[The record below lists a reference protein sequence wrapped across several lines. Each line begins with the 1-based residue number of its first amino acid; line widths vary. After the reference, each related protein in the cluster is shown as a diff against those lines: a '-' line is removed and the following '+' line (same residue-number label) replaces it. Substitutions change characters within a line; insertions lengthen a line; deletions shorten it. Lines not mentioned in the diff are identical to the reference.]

1 VAETLGN
8 AVLVLGIDDDPFRAG
23 LDQAKRVAG
32 TQGVQIGNSFA
43 RSVSSAIAAFGLGVT
58 AVNFLK
64 GSIDSAV
71 ELETITR
78 KLSNTLG
85 EQGAARALGQTRALA
100 DQLGLS
106 FTTLASTF
114 GSFTAAA
121 SAAGTPLK
129 VQEDLFAAVSR
140 SAQALGLS
148 NDELSGSLLA
158 LQQIASKGNVQMEE
172 LRGQLGERLPIA
184 FSAAA
189 KGLGITQQELIKL
202 VESGRLTA
210 GQFFPALTR
219 GLNELNAAAGGAP
232 TVKQNFEKLS
242 NAWKDLQASFGQ
254 NLLPVVIEG
263 VKTLTQ
269 VLQVQGDKIKAD
281 RLGFGT
287 GLLGNFGLFRQE
299 ALNAVAVVDQ
309 VQQKLNLTNR
319 DAQVLFNEAQRQQGI
334 GNIALAKP
342 EQVDAVISRFRELA
356 KLYREKYPDRRA
368 ELEGVAA
375 ATAAA
380 AAAEKNRLNTVG
392 KISDKIKELQTK
404 RTQLDIN
411 SDAYVEGGQQ
421 IKELQKKIEEASKD
435 PVTLRANTTLFEQQ
449 TKLSIQNL
457 DQQIA
462 KAKELAAV
470 DNQAQRG
477 QLSAV
482 NAVLQSITAAKDQQ
496 KQLTFELENQFAT
509 GAPTETVR
517 ATLAESVKAGKN
529 VELSLINGA
538 RQLRDI
544 LNDATQ
550 RLSDALTSNFDILNS
565 EGKGVALERARQDII
580 RGVQTGFIDP
590 TKIPGQKD
598 AQAFIQFASQAK
610 SIADAFSNLK
620 VTQDAVVTANAQLET
635 SQQAVVG
642 GMSTLGGIIQGLVD
656 KSWAVNVAVN
666 ADGTSTAY
674 GDVLNRAI

>member
-1 VAETLGN
+1 
-8 AVLVLGIDDDPFRAG
+8 
-23 LDQAKRVAG
+23 
-32 TQGVQIGNSFA
+32 
-43 RSVSSAIAAFGLGVT
+43 
-58 AVNFLK
+58 
-64 GSIDSAV
+64 
-71 ELETITR
+71 
-78 KLSNTLG
+78 
-85 EQGAARALGQTRALA
+85 LGQTRRLS
-100 DQLGLS
+100 DELGLS
-106 FTTLASTF
+106 FTTLAGTF

-121 SAAGTPLK
+121 SAAGTPLQ
-129 VQEDLFAAVSR
+129 VQEDLFAAVAR

-189 KGLGITQQELIKL
+189 KGLGVTQQELIKL

-210 GQFFPALTR
+210 GQFFPALTK
-219 GLNELNAAAGGAP
+219 GLNELTAAAGGAP
-232 TVKQNFEKLS
+232 TAAQNFQKLG
-242 NAWKDLQASFGQ
+242 NAWKDLQTSFGQ
-254 NLLPVVIEG
+254 NLLPTVIQG
-263 VKTLTQ
+263 VETLTKI
-269 VLQVQGDKIKAD
+269 LQVQGDKNRAD
-281 RLGFGT
+281 QLGFGT
-287 GLLGNFGLFRQE
+287 GLLGNLGIFKQE
-299 ALNAVAVVDQ
+299 ALNSVVAVKSL
-309 VQQKLNLTNR
+309 QQQLNLTDKQANALFT
-319 DAQVLFNEAQRQQGI
+319 DAQKDVGI
-334 GNIALAKP
+334 KNIGLAKP
-342 EQVDAVISRFRELA
+342 EQVDAVLSRFRELA
-356 KLYREKYPDRRA
+356 KLWREKYPDRQA

-380 AAAEKNRLNTVG
+380 ALAEKNRLNTVG

-411 SDAYVEGGQQ
+411 SDAYVEAGQQ
-421 IKELQKKIEEASKD
+421 IKELQKKIEEVSKD
-435 PVTLRANTTLFEQQ
+435 PVTVRANTALFEQQ
-449 TKLSIQNL
+449 TRLSLDNL
-457 DQQIA
+457 DLQIA

-496 KQLTFELENQFAT
+496 KQLGFELQNQLAT

-550 RLSDALTSNFDILNS
+550 RLSDALTSNFDILNN
-565 EGKGVALERARQDII
+565 EGKGVVLERARQDII

-656 KSWAVNVAVN
+656 KSWAVNVRVN